1 MGEDTSKPP
10 VPTERAVQRA
20 ILAMAKVCFP
30 DVLIHHSPGGAHLAG
45 NNTSRFKQMGAL
57 KGDGMRPGFPDLICV
72 WKGGI
77 AFIEVKRAKLSKTS
91 PEQEQMLS
99 RERPHPHW
107 RLRERLRDL
116 PDNSVDSCVCDPP
129 YHLTSI
135 VKRFGAENA
144 APAKVGKTGA
154 YARASRAS
162 WARRG
167 TAAMSRSSP
176 RHGPKCCACSSLA
189 VISSPSRNAHLSPHG
204 RRDRGCGL

>member
-45 NNTSRFKQMGAL
+45 NNTARFKQIGAL

-77 AFIEVKRAKLSKTS
+77 AFMEVKRAKLSKTS

-99 RERPHPHW
+99 LIGGMGHPAAIIK
-107 RLRERLRDL
+107 
-116 PDNSVDSCVCDPP
+116 SVDD
-129 YHLTSI
+129 
-135 VKRFGAENA
+135 
-144 APAKVGKTGA
+144 
-154 YARASRAS
+154 
-162 WARRG
+162 
-167 TAAMSRSSP
+167 
-176 RHGPKCCACSSLA
+176 
-189 VISSPSRNAHLSPHG
+189 AHLFLKASGAPC
-204 RRDRGCGL
+204 RAELS